1 MRAYERLLEYVK
13 IKTPSDE
20 TNDSTPSST
29 CQFELAER
37 LVEEMKELGI
47 EDAAVDSKCYVYGT
61 IPATEGYEKCPGLG
75 FIAHMDTVAEFTEH
89 EIHPVLHK
97 NYDGNSLTFDEGGRM
112 LDTALFPHLKKL
124 AGRTLITGDGTTILG
139 ADDKAGIAEIMTMAE
154 QILQNNMPH
163 GKLCIAFTPDEEIG
177 RGADAFDVERFG
189 ADFAYTVDGGAE
201 GEIEYENF
209 NACEAA
215 FEIRGVNVH
224 PGSAKGIMINAAAV
238 ACEIQMMLPQEET
251 PEQTEGYEGFYHLIR
266 LNGSCEKAELVYIVR
281 DHDADKF
288 EQKKQKLAEI
298 AASMNQKYGA
308 DTVKLQIKEQYRN
321 MAEKIRPC
329 FHLIEHAK
337 KACENVG
344 VAPKVQPIR
353 GGTDGARLSFMGLP
367 CPNLG
372 TGGYAFHGPYEHIT
386 IEGMDKSVAIL
397 EELVK
402 QYSYEE

>member
-251 PEQTEGYEGFYHLIR
+251 PEQTEGYEGFYHLIQ
-266 LNGSCEKAELVYIVR
+266 LNGSCEKAEFVYIVR

-386 IEGMDKSVAIL
+386 AEGMDKSTAIL
-397 EELVK
+397 VELVK
-402 QYSYEE
+402 QYSR

>member
-61 IPATEGYEKCPGLG
+61 IPATEGYEKCPKLG

-89 EIHPVLHK
+89 EIHPVLYK
-97 NYDGNSLTFDEGGRM
+97 NYDGNSLTFDEGSKV

-154 QILQNNMPH
+154 QILQNDMPH
-163 GKLCIAFTPDEEIG
+163 GKICIAFTPDEEIG

-224 PGSAKGIMINAAAV
+224 PGSAKGIMINAASA

-251 PEQTEGYEGFYHLIR
+251 PENTEGYEGFYHLTR
-266 LNGSCEKAELVYIVR
+266 MKGSCEKAELVYIVR

-288 EQKKQKLAEI
+288 AQKQQKLKEI
-298 AASMNQKYGA
+298 VTAMNHKYGE
-308 DTVKLQIKEQYRN
+308 DTVRLQIREQYRN

-329 FHLIEHAK
+329 FHLIENAK
-337 KACENVG
+337 KACEQVG
-344 VAPKVQPIR
+344 VVPKVQPIR

-386 IEGMDKSVAIL
+386 AEGMDKSAAIL
-397 EELVK
+397 VELVK
-402 QYSYEE
+402 QYSR

>member
-251 PEQTEGYEGFYHLIR
+251 PEQTEGYEGFYHLIQ
-266 LNGSCEKAELVYIVR
+266 LNGSCEKAEFVYIVR

-402 QYSYEE
+402 QYSR